1 MTAIPVDTLRQP
13 LDPEAPCGAD
23 LSYDPAFL
31 ALEDAARGKPEQQ
44 FGETLIAAQEPDW
57 RVVFDSAL
65 ALLTRTRDL
74 RLAVLLARAGARLHG
89 LSSYAQALSLVADWL
104 ESQWDHVIPPLDADD
119 HLDPTMRLNALA
131 PLADPATGLADLRS
145 AALGG
150 GRLPLSVRQVEL
162 AAGKA
167 VPHGDEALPTQDGV
181 LQALRSIEAQAPGLL
196 ALLRQV
202 QADAR
207 RIDAVVSN
215 RAPGLGPDLKALQA
229 LAHTLGQAAALAE
242 GGAEAAAPVDAG
254 MAFAAQDTP
263 RPAAAPGDLRHR
275 EDVVRTLDRVCEWIE
290 RNEPTN
296 PAPLLIRRAQR
307 LMSKT
312 NFLDVIRDLAP
323 DSLGQIEN
331 IAGHPGD

>member
-44 FGETLIAAQEPDW
+44 FGDTLIAAQEPDW

-65 ALLTRTRDL
+65 ALLARTRDL

-89 LSSYAQALSLVADWL
+89 LSSYAQALSLAADWL

-119 HLDPTMRLNALA
+119 HFDPTMRLNALA

-167 VPHGDEALPTQDGV
+167 VPHGDEAVPTQDGV

-207 RIDAVVSN
+207 RIDAVLSS
-215 RAPGLGPDLKALQA
+215 RAPGQGPDLKALQA
-229 LAHTLGQAAALAE
+229 LAHTLGQAAASAE
-242 GGAEAAAPVDAG
+242 GVA
-254 MAFAAQDTP
+254 
-263 RPAAAPGDLRHR
+263 PAAVEAGVAPPTHQEGARPLTAPGELRHR

-290 RNEPTN
+290 RHEPTN

-312 NFLDVIRDLAP
+312 NFLDIIRDLAP